1 MGNSKEKKNKGKSIN
16 AFIIVFGVIVA
27 CYILSFFISPGAF
40 EREVVGGRTIVVP
53 NSFHAIEKTYLGLQA
68 IFQAIPNGLEASA
81 GMMFLVM
88 LVAGCIEVYKRTN
101 TLDKSVAK
109 ILTSAEKVGSE
120 KILVLI
126 MVIFACFGGFLG

>member
-53 NSFHAIEKTYLGLQA
+53 NFPGNS
-68 IFQAIPNGLEASA
+68 
-81 GMMFLVM
+81 
-88 LVAGCIEVYKRTN
+88 KRT
-101 TLDKSVAK
+101 
-109 ILTSAEKVGSE
+109 
-120 KILVLI
+120 
-126 MVIFACFGGFLG
+126 GGFCRNDVPGNVSCRLYRSL